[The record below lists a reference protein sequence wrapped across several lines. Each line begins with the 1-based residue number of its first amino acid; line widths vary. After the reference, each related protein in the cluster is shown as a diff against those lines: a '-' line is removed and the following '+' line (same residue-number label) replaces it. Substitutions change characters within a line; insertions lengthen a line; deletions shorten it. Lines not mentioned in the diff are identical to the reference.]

1 MSDLSKLSPDLR
13 TKARDLRWKGEA
25 MAGFTTMKEIGE
37 EDGAGAGDAER
48 RRTSLARNRK
58 GKLRA

>member
-25 MAGFTTMKEIGE
+25 MAGFTTMKEISG

-48 RRTSLARNRK
+48 R
-58 GKLRA
+58 